1 MNLQHLRYFK
11 LACAYQNISK
21 AAQKLN
27 IAQSSLSLSIKS
39 LESEFGICLIKRQ
52 RVGFVLTPEGERFL
66 ALTEGLLE
74 HADRVVTLMTDESN
88 QHKQIKLG
96 IPPMTG
102 TILLPTLF
110 KDFSR
115 RYPDIK
121 IAYSEAGRSDLLQQ
135 LNDNMLDLAI
145 LPSDEGATFE
155 GYNSM
160 RISKDEDV
168 CCVSENH
175 PLADRQITGLSDLAS
190 YPMVMFSESFY
201 HNDKMMYLFREAGLE
216 PNIICYTTQLST
228 MEQLITDNIA
238 VGFLFK
244 ERAKQLQN
252 IKWFSLEPPI
262 HCEIV
267 LVWKKDM
274 HISKDI
280 RILLDYFK
288 ERRKG

>member
-27 IAQSSLSLSIKS
+27 IAQSSLSLAIKS

-66 ALTEGLLE
+66 ALTEGLLD

-88 QHKQIKLG
+88 QHKLIKLG

-110 KDFSR
+110 TDFSK

-135 LNDNMLDLAI
+135 LNDNMLDMAI
-145 LPSDEGATFE
+145 LPGDEGVTFE
-155 GYNSM
+155 GYNST

-168 CCVSENH
+168 CCISENH
-175 PLADRQITGLSDLAS
+175 PLAQCQSADLSDIAKH
-190 YPMVMFSESFY
+190 PMVMFSESFY
-201 HNDKMMYLFREAGLE
+201 HNDKMMHLFREAELE
-216 PNIICYTTQLST
+216 PNIICHTTQLST

-238 VGFLFK
+238 IGFLFK
-244 ERAKQLQN
+244 ERAKQLQGT
-252 IKWFSLEPPI
+252 KWFSLEPPVFT
-262 HCEIV
+262 EIM

-274 HISKDI
+274 HITKDI
-280 RILLDYFK
+280 RLLLEYFK
-288 ERRKG
+288 ERNRS